1 MSPTEPNTLH
11 LSGEDEALA
20 EFIATKSA
28 GDTVELTVI
37 AQVRETVDGG
47 AIFDVT
53 SAQPAGYDE
62 EEAEMSPDDEAEAGM
77 IGGILGAEGGY

>member
-37 AQVRETVDGG
+37 AQVRETADGG

-53 SAQPAGYDE
+53 SAQPAGYE

-77 IGGILGAEGGY
+77 IGEILGAEGY